1 MEDSKNPFDTEWQCI
16 PSYWSQ
22 FCQLVN
28 TRKLTKKVA
37 KRDMAGSQATRF
49 VCHVIVKQD
58 KLGKSQLDAFS
69 LTDLIYPF
77 IPGGESTETTVL

>member
-1 MEDSKNPFDTEWQCI
+1 
-16 PSYWSQ
+16 
-22 FCQLVN
+22 
-28 TRKLTKKVA
+28 
-37 KRDMAGSQATRF
+37 MAGSQATRF
-49 VCHVIVKQD
+49 VCHVIVKRG